1 MLCHKRLM
9 FLALMVTVFQII
21 ITGTSMTFTP
31 VLAHSLGASAKILG
45 VLSMLSMVG
54 MLIASTISV
63 SYVRWMGGVRN
74 AIGGALLLLA
84 LTTAAIGLCRT
95 LTFLYILQL
104 FQGIS
109 GYMVIVVL
117 MGDSLL
123 PYDNDQRG
131 TAGGMF
137 QSVFAIGMFVGP
149 ILSGVIYEKSSL
161 DRMYLVL
168 AAISAAAGI
177 SMFAL
182 YEKPDAKQRI
192 EFKSK

>member
-1 MLCHKRLM
+1 
-9 FLALMVTVFQII
+9 
-21 ITGTSMTFTP
+21 
-31 VLAHSLGASAKILG
+31 
-45 VLSMLSMVG
+45 
-54 MLIASTISV
+54 
-63 SYVRWMGGVRN
+63 
-74 AIGGALLLLA
+74 
-84 LTTAAIGLCRT
+84 
-95 LTFLYILQL
+95 
-104 FQGIS
+104 
-109 GYMVIVVL
+109 MVIVIL

-182 YEKPDAKQRI
+182 YEKLDAKQRI